1 MMPRKLSSEDLRPLQ
16 IRPDAVI
23 DATPYRALTNIGE
36 NDRADADA
44 YKMIRSILTILNVS
58 GYELIGRLH
67 LRDRTTGKEYN

>member
-1 MMPRKLSSEDLRPLQ
+1 MPRKLSSEDMHQLQ
-16 IRPDAVI
+16 IRRDSVI

-44 YKMIRSILTILNVS
+44 YRLIKSILTILNVS
-58 GYELIGRLH
+58 GYDLIGRLH

>member
-1 MMPRKLSSEDLRPLQ
+1 MMPRQLCSEDLHPLQ
-16 IRPDAVI
+16 IRRDAVI

-44 YKMIRSILTILNVS
+44 YRIIKSILVILNVA

-67 LRDRTTGKEYN
+67 LRDRVTGKEYN

>member
-1 MMPRKLSSEDLRPLQ
+1 MSRKLSSEDLHPLQ
-16 IRPDAVI
+16 IRRDSVI

-44 YKMIRSILTILNVS
+44 YRLIKSILTILNVS
-58 GYELIGRLH
+58 GYDLIGRLH